1 MKRNILSIIM
11 SVKDDNSYLDQS
23 ILSILKQS
31 YNKFRFIIVD
41 DGAGR
46 KVKKK
51 ILFYKKMDKRIE
63 IIRNNKNLG
72 LTISLIKAI
81 KYAKSKFIARID
93 SDDYCDPERIKK
105 QMSWI
110 QKSKKRVL
118 CGTNYFLVKNNKLVK
133 KEITLGY
140 NKIKKDLI
148 FKNCFVHSS
157 TLFRLKAYKKVGG
170 YNPKFKYSQDYDLW
184 SRLINCGIAENLS
197 ERLTFIRDHK
207 KTISK
212 LKKGDQTINSIIISC
227 NYYHYLKK
235 KKFFKIFKDSS
246 KNLKYI
252 QSLRFFDNFYKSLL
266 FLNRKKLKYKFDIK
280 FYNLNWECLKI
291 CIKQPKM
298 FAYNLLG

>member
-93 SDDYCDPERIKK
+93 SMIIAILKGLKNKCHGYKNQKK
-105 QMSWI
+105 SPM
-110 QKSKKRVL
+110 R
-118 CGTNYFLVKNNKLVK
+118 NKL
-133 KEITLGY
+133 
-140 NKIKKDLI
+140 
-148 FKNCFVHSS
+148 F
-157 TLFRLKAYKKVGG
+157 
-170 YNPKFKYSQDYDLW
+170 
-184 SRLINCGIAENLS
+184 LS
-197 ERLTFIRDHK
+197 
-207 KTISK
+207 
-212 LKKGDQTINSIIISC
+212 
-227 NYYHYLKK
+227 
-235 KKFFKIFKDSS
+235 
-246 KNLKYI
+246 
-252 QSLRFFDNFYKSLL
+252 
-266 FLNRKKLKYKFDIK
+266 
-280 FYNLNWECLKI
+280 
-291 CIKQPKM
+291 
-298 FAYNLLG
+298 

>member
-1 MKRNILSIIM
+1 M
-11 SVKDDNSYLDQS
+11 SVKDDNLYLDQS

-93 SDDYCDPERIKK
+93 SDDYCDPERIEK

-133 KEITLGY
+133 KEINFGY
-140 NKIKKDLI
+140 HKIKKDLI

-170 YNPKFKYSQDYDLW
+170 YNPYFKYSQDYDLW
-184 SRLINCGIAENLS
+184 SRLINCGIADNLR
-197 ERLTFIRDHK
+197 ERLTYIRDHK
-207 KTISK
+207 KTVSK
-212 LKKGDQTINSIIISC
+212 LKRGDQTINSIIISC
-227 NYYHYLKK
+227 NNYHYLKK
-235 KKFFKIFKDSS
+235 KKFFKISKDSS

-298 FAYNLLG
+298 FVYNLLG